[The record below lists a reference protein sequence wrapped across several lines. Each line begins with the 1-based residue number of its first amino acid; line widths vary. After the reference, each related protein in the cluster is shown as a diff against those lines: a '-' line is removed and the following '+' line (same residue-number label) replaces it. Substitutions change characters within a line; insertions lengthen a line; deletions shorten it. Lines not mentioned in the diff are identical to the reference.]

1 MIEPADLVSRIYEA
15 AVIPEQW
22 SGVLAATAQ
31 FAGAKDA
38 VLIAT
43 RGTSF
48 AGWLMSSPEFN
59 DIVVGHSQHYPTNL
73 RTSRLIG
80 AQYAGFLHDRDLLT
94 QDEIDREPVYQDF
107 LIPRGYGSGVA
118 TAIASPSGDNII
130 IHAEFGH
137 TDGPR
142 RPDILTGLNKLRPHF
157 ARAALLSSQLGLER
171 ARAMTEAL
179 GMLALPGAVLRG
191 AGKLYTANAAF
202 EALMPGLIRDR
213 RERLY
218 LADDDA
224 DRLLAAALARVSLPG
239 SPAAA
244 VNSIPVAAGE
254 GGLPYILHL
263 LPIRGVANDVFTQAT
278 ALLIVTP
285 VDRAAVPTADV
296 LQGLFDLT
304 PAEARIARGIA
315 AATSIDALATAQG
328 VTRETVRSQLKT
340 VLAKTGVN
348 RQSELVSLLAG
359 AALIS

>member
-48 AGWLMSSPEFN
+48 SRWVVSSPEFN
-59 DIVVGHSQHYPTNL
+59 DIVEGHTQRYPANL
-73 RTSRLIG
+73 RTSRLVA
-80 AQYAGFLHDRDLLT
+80 AQYAGFLHDRDVMT
-94 QDEIDREPVYQDF
+94 QEEIDREPVYQDF

-118 TAIASPSGDNII
+118 TAIMSPSGDNII
-130 IHAEFGH
+130 LHAEFGH

-142 RPDILTGLNKLRPHF
+142 RIETLTELNHLRPHF

-179 GMLALPGAVLRG
+179 GMLGLPGAVLRG

-213 RERLY
+213 RERLC

-224 DRLLAAALARVSLPG
+224 DRLLEVALARVSLPG
-239 SPAAA
+239 GPPT

-254 GGLPYILHL
+254 GGLPHIIHL
-263 LPIRGVANDVFTQAT
+263 LPIRGAANDVFTQAT

-285 VDRAAVPTADV
+285 VDRAAVPTAEV

-315 AATSIDALATAQG
+315 GAQTVDALAGAAG
-328 VTRETVRSQLKT
+328 VTRETVRSQLKA
-340 VLAKTGVN
+340 VLAKTGLN

-359 AALIS
+359 VALIG